1 MTQAAKAQEPSM
13 EEILASIRRIIA
25 DDDGAQPAPKAEVKS
40 PEVKP
45 EARPAEP
52 PVAAAPATVP
62 PPAPKVPPP
71 IAKAPP
77 PPPPKPAPPP
87 APPAG
92 MKQDDIDAML
102 AGLDEP
108 APPAARPNP
117 EPAAPPDPDVLE
129 LTEAMQAPPPSA
141 QPPAPS
147 FRTIDGRQDVVFDEI
162 PEPPRAE
169 ASRMAERPRHAPLTE
184 QAIISSATAAAVDS
198 AFNALAQTVLVQNAK
213 TLEDLVKEM
222 LRPMLQHWLDNNL
235 PTLVERLVRQEIE
248 RVARGR

>member
-25 DDDGAQPAPKAEVKS
+25 DDDGAKPAAQADMKADVKAPEPAPA
-40 PEVKP
+40 
-45 EARPAEP
+45 P
-52 PVAAAPATVP
+52 PPAPA
-62 PPAPKVPPP
+62 APKVPPP
-71 IAKAPP
+71 LAKAPP
-77 PPPPKPAPPP
+77 PLAKAPPAPPKPAPVPTPPPVPP
-87 APPAG
+87 AAAI
-92 MKQDDIDAML
+92 KQDDIDAML

-108 APPAARPNP
+108 EPPKAPPRPA
-117 EPAAPPDPDVLE
+117 EPDVLE
-129 LTEAMQAPPPSA
+129 LTEAMQAPAPP
-141 QPPAPS
+141 PPAPA
-147 FRTIDGRQDVVFDEI
+147 FRTIDGRQDVVFDEV
-162 PEPPRAE
+162 PEREPPRAV
-169 ASRMAERPRHAPLTE
+169 ERPRPAPALSPAPAVLNE
-184 QAIISSATAAAVDS
+184 QIISSATAAAVDS

>member
-25 DDDGAQPAPKAEVKS
+25 DDEPKPAA
-40 PEVKP
+40 KP
-45 EARPAEP
+45 EAKAPEP
-52 PVAAAPATVP
+52 PPP
-62 PPAPKVPPP
+62 PPA
-71 IAKAPP
+71 AKAPP
-77 PPPPKPAPPP
+77 PPPPPAKPAPAAPP
-87 APPAG
+87 APAA

-102 AGLDEP
+102 AGLDE
-108 APPAARPNP
+108 AP
-117 EPAAPPDPDVLE
+117 EPASPKPAPAPAPEPEDVLE
-129 LTEAMQAPPPSA
+129 LTEAMQAP
-141 QPPAPS
+141 APS
-147 FRTIDGRQDVVFDEI
+147 FRKIDGTQDVVFDEAE
-162 PEPPRAE
+162 PEPPPRA
-169 ASRMAERPRHAPLTE
+169 AEPPRQAAAPPPEHPIL
-184 QAIISSATAAAVDS
+184 SPATAAAVDS

>member
-25 DDDGAQPAPKAEVKS
+25 DDDGATPKADTKPEIKAEVK
-40 PEVKP
+40 PP
-45 EARPAEP
+45 EP
-52 PVAAAPATVP
+52 PPAP

-71 IAKAPP
+71 VAKAPP
-77 PPPPKPAPPP
+77 PVAKAPPPKPAPLP
-87 APPAG
+87 APLAPAI
-92 MKQDDIDAML
+92 KQDDIDAML

-108 APPAARPNP
+108 EPVKPAR
-117 EPAAPPDPDVLE
+117 EPAEPDVLE
-129 LTEAMQAPPPSA
+129 LTEAMQATPAP
-141 QPPAPS
+141 PPAPA
-147 FRTIDGRQDVVFDEI
+147 FRTIDGRQDVVFDEL
-162 PEPPRAE
+162 PEPEPARV
-169 ASRMAERPRHAPLTE
+169 ERPRPAPALAPAPAMLNE
-184 QAIISSATAAAVDS
+184 QIISSATAAAVDS